1 MNLTTKQFRIGG
13 MTCVNCQKKIEEGLR
28 NLPGVREVAVS
39 YQTSG
44 ARIVY
49 DTDQLSF
56 TQIEQAIN
64 NLDYEVLP
72 GNTAEEQDIVRVISF
87 LVIIIALYVLL
98 QRLSVLNLLVPSQ
111 LADGGMGYSMLF
123 VVGLLTSVHC
133 IAMCGG
139 INLSQCLP
147 GEVSGGE
154 RISSPA
160 VLYNLGRV
168 ASYTAIGAILG
179 FAGMLLGGNSG
190 VGFPVLIQGILK
202 LIAGTFMVAMGIN
215 MLGIFPW
222 LRRLTPK
229 LPRFLSRRIADRK
242 AFASQPFI
250 VGLLNGLMPCGPLQ
264 SMQILALASGSP
276 LSGGLSMFFF
286 SLGTVPL
293 MLGLGA
299 IVSAL
304 GRRFA
309 RSVMNVGA
317 VLVAVLGLAM
327 LSQGGSL
334 SGMLLPDRLLF
345 IVIALSVTGVAAS
358 IPFSKNTYRVA
369 STAVALAVVLAAGV
383 LFQRFGSDTKLVM
396 DSTTRVVDGVQLVE
410 STLAPGQY
418 PTIMVQEDLPVRW
431 TIHASSEDIN
441 GCNYKMILSAYGIE
455 HIFEAGDNLIEFVP
469 ENTGTITYTCWM
481 GMIQGCIV
489 VTASDF

>member
-1 MNLTTKQFRIGG
+1 MNLTIKQFQIGG
-13 MTCVNCQKKIEEGLR
+13 MICVNCQKKIEEGLR

-39 YQTSG
+39 YQTGG

-98 QRLSVLNLLVPSQ
+98 QRLGILNLLVPSQ

-168 ASYTAIGAILG
+168 VSYTAIGAILG

-242 AFASQPFI
+242 ASASQPFM

-309 RSVMNVGA
+309 RSVINVGA

-489 VTASDF
+489 VTGI